1 MPEKLMRDNL
11 RGAGAF
17 SRVADHLNRLA
28 GAVNSVQGEN
38 GIEAGI
44 RNGRLWI
51 RGPGSTQTTQAPFDL
66 YDRTTTTA
74 KLRACWPLNDT
85 GDHNYYPRIF
95 VGNNWQEIAPGAGG
109 QPWVLDLTLGVITH
123 MELTFTAATFIYIN
137 VAISGADTTTYALTL
152 ETAASYPESPNVGDI
167 SAGSAAFPI
176 MLWYVPWSTDHVD
189 WANLW
194 NLRDLPHHPS
204 WGN

>member
-1 MPEKLMRDNL
+1 MRDNL
-11 RGAGAF
+11 KGAGAF
-17 SRVADHLNRLA
+17 SNVANHLNRLA

-51 RGPGSTQTTQAPFDL
+51 RGPGSTQTTIAPFDL

-74 KLRACWPLNDT
+74 KLRGCPPTNDPEA
-85 GDHNYYPRIF
+85 DYYPRIF
-95 VGNNWQEIAPGAGG
+95 VGNNWQIVGPGAGG
-109 QPWVLDLTLGVITH
+109 LYWTPYPENTYMPLVFSQSTY
-123 MELTFTAATFIYIN
+123 IYIN
-137 VAISGADTTTYALTL
+137 VGISGAGATVYNCTL
-152 ETAASYPESPNVGDI
+152 EATATYPVSPNVGDI
-167 SAGSAAFPI
+167 SAGSAAFPL
-176 MLWYVPWSTDHVD
+176 MLWYVPWVAATSSVAAHVD

-194 NLRDLPHHPS
+194 NLRDLPHHPA